1 MKMQKSISG
10 LLVAAAISL
19 VSSCG
24 VAYQENGFGG
34 GCHSKSTTQIKTEKP
49 TMAMEQTTVS
59 IPQLSAQILN
69 ENAVTVETQNNL
81 LVSGTKL
88 TFTQKIKLVR
98 DIKKKLKNVK
108 PNTIKDIKTQLAE
121 RKSLSNKIK
130 NDKKSG
136 IDTSTE
142 GLLKLILLILL
153 ALLIVGLLQKLLGSG
168 LVSLLALILLIYLI
182 LVYL

>member
-24 VAYQENGFGG
+24 VTYQENGFGG

-81 LVSGTKL
+81 PVSGTKL

-98 DIKKKLKNVK
+98 DIKKQLKNVN